1 LRDCKSRGSVGILI
15 PRRKRAACASLA
27 TKPAFMSSSLYAVY
41 HVRSDAAS
49 IEQRSRA
56 IAVEQ
61 SVEMPVTA
69 IDDDFVLTEIVGR
82 VDSIEER
89 EPGVFAV
96 RVALAVVSIGHDA
109 GQLINMLFGNTSLQ
123 DDVVLHDVEFP
134 GALLEFFGGPRNGLS
149 ELRRRVGAGR
159 RALTCS
165 ALKPQGLPAAKL
177 AQLAG
182 RFADGGIDYI
192 KDDHGL
198 ADQAFSPFAKRV
210 EAISAALQRDGRDGR
225 TRYAPN
231 LSGDLDSM
239 RLQIGQAANAGIDT
253 VLIAPMIAGLANFH
267 KLVRENPGVAFIA
280 HPSMGGATRIAPA
293 LLLGKLFRLLGA
305 DAVVFPHYGG
315 RFGYSL
321 HKCRHIARAAL
332 EEFDG
337 IRRTVPVP
345 AGGMTRERVAEM
357 LDFYGAD
364 VMLLIGGALL
374 EAREQLTQATS
385 EFVKAVQ
392 GYSYD

>member
-1 LRDCKSRGSVGILI
+1 
-15 PRRKRAACASLA
+15 
-27 TKPAFMSSSLYAVY
+27 MSSSLYAVY

-82 VDSIEER
+82 VDSIDER
-89 EPGVFAV
+89 ERGVFAV
-96 RVALAVVSIGHDA
+96 RVALAAESVGHDA
-109 GQLINMLFGNTSLQ
+109 GQLINVLFGNTSLQ
-123 DDVVLHDVEFP
+123 DDVILYDVELP
-134 GALLEFFGGPRNGLS
+134 SALLEFFGGPRHGLS
-149 ELRRRVGAGR
+149 ELRRRVGAGQ

-165 ALKPQGLPAAKL
+165 ALKPQGLSAAKL

-182 RFADGGIDYI
+182 RFAEGGIDYI

-210 EAISAALQRDGRDGR
+210 EAISAALHRAARDGR

-231 LSGDLDSM
+231 LSGDLESM
-239 RLQIGQAANAGIDT
+239 RLQIAQAANAGTDT

-267 KLVRENPGVAFIA
+267 KLVRENPGVAFVA
-280 HPSMGGATRIAPA
+280 HPSMGGATRIAPT
-293 LLLGKLFRLLGA
+293 LLLGKLFRWLGA

-321 HKCRHIARAAL
+321 DKCRQIARTAL

-337 IRRTVPVP
+337 IRPSVPVP

-357 LDFYGAD
+357 LDFYGAN

-392 GYSYD
+392 GYPYD

>member
-1 LRDCKSRGSVGILI
+1 
-15 PRRKRAACASLA
+15 
-27 TKPAFMSSSLYAVY
+27 MSSSLYAVY
-41 HVRSDAAS
+41 HVRSDVAS

-82 VDSIEER
+82 VDRIEER

-96 RVALAVVSIGHDA
+96 RVALAAATIGHDA

-123 DDVVLHDVEFP
+123 DDTILHDVELP
-134 GALLEFFGGPRNGLS
+134 SALIEFFGGPRNGLP

-165 ALKPQGLPAAKL
+165 ALKPQGLSAARL
-177 AQLAG
+177 AQLAR

-210 EAISAALQRDGRDGR
+210 EAIGAELQRTGRDGR
-225 TRYAPN
+225 THYAPS
-231 LSGDLDSM
+231 LSGDLDLM
-239 RLQIGQAANAGIDT
+239 RLQIAQAADVGIDT

-267 KLVRENPGVAFIA
+267 KLVRENPAIAFIA
-280 HPSMGGATRIAPA
+280 HPSMGGAARVAPP

-321 HKCRHIARAAL
+321 SMCKQIAHTAL
-332 EEFDG
+332 DEFDG
-337 IRRTVPVP
+337 IRPSVPVP

-374 EAREQLTQATS
+374 AAREQLTQATS

-392 GYSYD
+392 GHSYD